1 MTLEER
7 ARAHK
12 DNYGSRRGEPV
23 KYVIL
28 HTTEGTAKS
37 ALAWFADPRARASS
51 HYLIS
56 RTGVLWNIVDEED
69 AAWHAGNLLYNR
81 QSVGI
86 ELEGHSARMDTFT
99 DAMMGVLGGLVF
111 DVCERYSI
119 PMDRRHV
126 IGHHE
131 VPHPQDPT
139 RKGGKNGHTDPGR
152 HFPWDRLMADL
163 KRRKE
168 AKC

>member
-1 MTLEER
+1 M
-7 ARAHK
+7 
-12 DNYGSRRGEPV
+12 
-23 KYVIL
+23 
-28 HTTEGTAKS
+28 
-37 ALAWFADPRARASS
+37 
-51 HYLIS
+51 
-56 RTGVLWNIVDEED
+56 DEED
-69 AAWHAGNLLYNR
+69 AAWHAGNLRYNR

-99 DAMMGVLGGLVF
+99 DAMMDVLGGLVF

-126 IGHHE
+126 IGHNE

-139 RKGGKNGHTDPGR
+139 RLGGKNGHTDPGR